1 MGVIP
6 DELEA
11 YEVPNSPIGV
21 TPRVEM
27 PSMMGH
33 PARSEAIPGKPEDS
47 HRVKKTTSG
56 VSETVTGTLPD
67 RTVGRERSPMIR
79 MVPGEPETHFGERT
93 PDRSR
98 RRRGK

>member
-1 MGVIP
+1 MGAIP
-6 DELEA
+6 DELET
-11 YEVPNSPIGV
+11 YEVPNSPNGV
-21 TPRVEM
+21 TSRVAM

-47 HRVKKTTSG
+47 HRVKTTSG
-56 VSETVTGTLPD
+56 VSETVTGNLPD

-79 MVPGEPETHFGERT
+79 MVPGEPQTHFGERT